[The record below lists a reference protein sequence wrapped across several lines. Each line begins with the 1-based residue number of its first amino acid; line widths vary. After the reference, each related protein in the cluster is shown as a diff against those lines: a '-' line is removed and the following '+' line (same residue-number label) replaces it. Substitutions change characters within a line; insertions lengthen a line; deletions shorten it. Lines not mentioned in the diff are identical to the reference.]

1 MGLITPVSPAK
12 FFGLTFAL
20 SWLIWVPLTLS
31 HFGIVFKIP
40 EATSN
45 VIRLIGVLMPAPSAL
60 ILTRLTGGRDAMRN
74 LWSRLFLW
82 RVDGKWWLAAVA
94 GQPALLVL
102 AAVISNLVS
111 DSKVAPE
118 PLVSASA
125 FIVNVIM
132 LLIATLGEEI
142 GWRGVALPSL
152 QQENSALKSSIILGL
167 LWVAWHIPFWLLL
180 DSFDQFGAG
189 YLFLNFLFV
198 LPLTFYITWFF
209 NHGKQSILLAVAL
222 HLTFKNRSG
231 LGVRSCS
238 LSGIRYRL
246 RKRRGYI
253 IKYTNTVVT
262 SNKAWTITKYGNKAG
277 RNLMTSPVKRA
288 KGRNIPKRQRK

>member
-31 HFGIVFKIP
+31 HFGIAFKIP

-45 VIRLIGVLMPAPSAL
+45 VIRLIGVLMPAASAL

-74 LWSRLFLW
+74 LWARFFLW

-152 QQENSALKSSIILGL
+152 QQENSPLKSSIILGL
-167 LWVAWHIPFWLLL
+167 LWVAWHIPFRLLL

-222 HLTFKNRSG
+222 HLTFNI
-231 LGVRSCS
+231 V
-238 LSGIRYRL
+238 
-246 RKRRGYI
+246 
-253 IKYTNTVVT
+253 NTVLLPVT
-262 SNKAWTITKYGNKAG
+262 INI
-277 RNLMTSPVKRA
+277 RA
-288 KGRNIPKRQRK
+288 FMIFGVLEWILALIIHPHLESKQHEQTQIQVQA

>member
-1 MGLITPVSPAK
+1 MKASMGLITPVSPAK

-31 HFGIVFKIP
+31 HFGIAFKIP

-45 VIRLIGVLMPAPSAL
+45 VIRLIGVLMPAASAL

-222 HLTFKNRSG
+222 HLTFNI
-231 LGVRSCS
+231 V
-238 LSGIRYRL
+238 
-246 RKRRGYI
+246 
-253 IKYTNTVVT
+253 NTVLLPVT
-262 SNKAWTITKYGNKAG
+262 INI
-277 RNLMTSPVKRA
+277 RA
-288 KGRNIPKRQRK
+288 FMIFGVLEWILALIIHPHLESKQHEQTQIQVQA

>member
-1 MGLITPVSPAK
+1 MKASMRLITPVSPAK

-31 HFGIVFKIP
+31 HFGIAFNIP

-45 VIRLIGVLMPAPSAL
+45 VVRLIGVLMPAASAL

-74 LWSRLFLW
+74 LWARLFLW

-222 HLTFKNRSG
+222 HLTFNI
-231 LGVRSCS
+231 V
-238 LSGIRYRL
+238 
-246 RKRRGYI
+246 
-253 IKYTNTVVT
+253 NTVLLPVT
-262 SNKAWTITKYGNKAG
+262 INI
-277 RNLMTSPVKRA
+277 RA
-288 KGRNIPKRQRK
+288 FMIFGVLEWILALIIHPHLESKQHEQTQIQVQA